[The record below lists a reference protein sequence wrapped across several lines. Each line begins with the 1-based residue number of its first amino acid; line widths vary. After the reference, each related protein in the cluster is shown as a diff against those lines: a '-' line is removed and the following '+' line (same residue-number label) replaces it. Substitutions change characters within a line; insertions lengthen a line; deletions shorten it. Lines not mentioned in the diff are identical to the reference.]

1 MKITPPQRHAR
12 LASNRSP
19 RLLARLLSIT
29 LPVSLCAAS
38 LLASCGPAYV
48 RDGENRD
55 FERAAMSTR
64 LDKVD
69 LENLFKQCS
78 DDLFKGGVMKHW
90 RALKRDGREA
100 VVAVLPVVNE
110 TSEHIDGALQ
120 ALLKKLETE
129 LINEGDVAV
138 VSRVDQPT
146 LLQELKTQQGS
157 AFDPLRV
164 AELGQQLGAQYFITG
179 RVYDIT
185 EKGEEG
191 RRVQYFLFMQAIEVS
206 TGRVRW
212 QVSVDILKGL
222 TKG

>member
-1 MKITPPQRHAR
+1 MNTSPFSSRR
-12 LASNRSP
+12 SLALS
-19 RLLARLLSIT
+19 LA
-29 LPVSLCAAS
+29 LCAAPLAALAA
-38 LLASCGPAYV
+38 LLSSCGPSYV
-48 RDGENRD
+48 RDGDDRD

-69 LENLFKQCS
+69 LERLFKQCS
-78 DDLFKGGVMKHW
+78 EDLFKGGLMKHW

-146 LLQELKTQQGS
+146 LLQELKTQQGG

-164 AELGQQLGAQYFITG
+164 AELGQQLGAQHLLTG

-185 EKGEEG
+185 EKGDEG